1 MSLSQIPRVRF
12 SGFRTLCSQSAGSR
26 GPQPWGAAEG
36 QRTHGCGD
44 RRELGGLRVQERSS
58 SCWWSQVR
66 CVREMGRGPAGSHPR
81 PHPAPHSAT
90 AHAASRPWASLLCQ
104 AMPQRFPSPQAHAG
118 VLGSPPDTRRM
129 KKPLNRPEA
138 CVSTTTAVS
147 GEGYCLQPR
156 WVKPAVPSVTQ
167 PREGLGQQ
175 GTCWR
180 RLTDRWRAQ
189 QNRNLGRCQAPTA
202 CPRAPGV

>member
-44 RRELGGLRVQERSS
+44 RRELGGRRVQERSS

-66 CVREMGRGPAGSHPR
+66 CSREMGRGPAGSHPR

-104 AMPQRFPSPQAHAG
+104 AMPQRLPGPQPHAG
-118 VLGSPPDTRRM
+118 VLGSPPDTRRV

-138 CVSTTTAVS
+138 MQGLCVDSHGS
-147 GEGYCLQPR
+147 QR
-156 WVKPAVPSVTQ
+156 
-167 PREGLGQQ
+167 
-175 GTCWR
+175 R
-180 RLTDRWRAQ
+180 RLLSPASLGEACCPQRDTAEGRA
-189 QNRNLGRCQAPTA
+189 
-202 CPRAPGV
+202 RAAGDLLAAAD